1 MAITDPTKQYN
12 TQSQALAPQATPTAT
27 PKPAPAPAAPA
38 PAAPAP
44 QGLVAGT
51 MGAGA
56 NSAGM
61 QAKPAAS
68 PAGAPKP
75 AAPAA
80 GVQTPRTVQPGE
92 TVQGQVDSIL
102 AKGGPLFDRARS
114 LALEEFAGKGLVNSS
129 MAIGAAQGAV
139 MDKALEIAVPDAQ
152 IRSNA
157 ALQDDQQQF
166 QSGEASLDRDSQ
178 LKLRQLEE
186 AGVNNRFDRE
196 LAMRDKQFNA
206 EQAAQDRRLAQQQ
219 ANALEQM
226 GYQNKLNNENV
237 PSNFAASVSSSTM
250 ERVNSIMA
258 DPNLDAAAKKNAIQN
273 VIDYAN
279 STMAWAETFYKTKL
293 PRLNSPGGSAIKEVD
308 GKKGNQ
314 PVGGVQAPNTGGA
327 NSPRTE
333 PGGGI
338 IAGAVRNQLGSEV
351 GGA

>member
-1 MAITDPTKQYN
+1 MAVTDPTKQYN
-12 TQSQALAPQATPTAT
+12 TQSQTMAPQATPPAT
-27 PKPAPAPAAPA
+27 PKPAPAPSGAQP
-38 PAAPAP
+38 
-44 QGLVAGT
+44 GLVA
-51 MGAGA
+51 A
-56 NSAGM
+56 NMNASNTEKM
-61 QAKPAAS
+61 VMPAKPSMSPTGAAK
-68 PAGAPKP
+68 PP
-75 AAPAA
+75 AA
-80 GVQTPRTVQPGE
+80 QQPRTVQPGE

-196 LAMRDKQFNA
+196 LAMRDKQFNT

-219 ANALEQM
+219 ANALEQL

-250 ERVNSIMA
+250 ERVNTIMG

-279 STMAWAETFYKTKL
+279 STMAWAETFYNTKL
-293 PRLNSPGGSAIKEVD
+293 PRLNAPSGSAVSEVD
-308 GKKGNQ
+308 DKKNSQ
-314 PVGGVQAPNTGGA
+314 PTGGLVA
-327 NSPRTE
+327 NAATRGS
-333 PGGGI
+333 
-338 IAGAVRNQLGSEV
+338 GAEV